1 MSEDGSGLSEQ
12 RGSETSRTGRLYLI
26 PTPLGPAPV
35 DASLPPQAR
44 ALACSLDGFVA
55 ESAKSARQFLKAIGH
70 SGPLSAIAIAELNEH
85 TPASALPA
93 LLAPAK
99 AGRRIG
105 LLSEAGCPGVADPG
119 AILVALAHAEGVPV
133 VPLVGPSSLLLAL
146 MASGL
151 NGQQFCFRG
160 YLPVEHPAL
169 EAAIRALEA
178 QSLRESS
185 AQLFIEAP
193 YRNNRLLQALLQVCR
208 ADTRLCVATELTLA
222 TESIATRRVSE
233 WRGAVPDID
242 RRPTVFV
249 LQA

>member
-1 MSEDGSGLSEQ
+1 MSEDSSRLSEQ
-12 RGSETSRTGRLYLI
+12 RLGTGRLYLI

-70 SGPLSAIAIAELNEH
+70 PGPLSGISIAELNEH

-93 LLAPAK
+93 LLALAK

-119 AILVALAHAEGVPV
+119 ATLVALAHAEGVPV

-160 YLPVEHPAL
+160 YLPVERSAR
-169 EAAIRALEA
+169 EVAIRALEA
-178 QSLRESS
+178 QSLREGS

-208 ADTRLCVATELTLA
+208 ADMRLCLATDLTLP
-222 TESIATRRVSE
+222 TESIATRRVSD
-233 WRGAVPDID
+233 WRGAAPDLD
-242 RRPTVFV
+242 RRPTVFI